1 LDEGLHNGDASFEMR
16 PLGAPQDEGKALMA
30 LREIPHPE
38 EAAKAA
44 VSKDARRP
52 IQPTMDFLPGL
63 SAHPILQGYKVNGL
77 NQLH

>member
-1 LDEGLHNGDASFEMR
+1 LDEGLHNGDASFETR

-44 VSKDARRP
+44 VSKDARRS
-52 IQPTMDFLPGL
+52 IQLTMDFLPSL
-63 SAHPILQGYKVNGL
+63 SAHPILQGNKVNGL

>member
-1 LDEGLHNGDASFEMR
+1 LDEGLHNGDASFETR
-16 PLGAPQDEGKALMA
+16 PLGAPQDDGKALMA

-44 VSKDARRP
+44 VSKDARRS
-52 IQPTMDFLPGL
+52 IQLTMDFLPSL
-63 SAHPILQGYKVNGL
+63 SAHPILQGNKVNGL

>member
-1 LDEGLHNGDASFEMR
+1 MHNGDASFETR

-38 EAAKAA
+38 EAAKSA

-63 SAHPILQGYKVNGL
+63 SAHPILQEYKVKG
-77 NQLH
+77 